1 MQKYKKRAVIL
12 VILIEAFPKW
22 KENKG
27 IFEYFPDPP
36 WKDAIS
42 SVELNLEY
50 FGNISGSKGISPL
63 VSKMLT
69 DGILEDSSRQSLAL
83 LISSKFKVN
92 WMRLWNAEIAV
103 YDPVHNY
110 DMHEEGTRT
119 GNNRNESHST
129 DETQHGRSNTSRYS
143 HYGFNSQESNPS
155 DEDVTTEGGTTN
167 LNRNGSVD
175 YTIDEGTTLHRYG
188 NIGVTT
194 NQQMIEAERSI
205 RMWNY
210 FNSVYKDMDSV
221 LAIRIYDPCSVKKI
235 APSIY
240 NPNPSKPEYSLPV
253 ASAETLGGVKI
264 GDGVNISEDGKISV
278 PKPVD
283 LPFNFGIDENG
294 NYGYIKV
301 GADSVTPFSNVSLVP
316 IYFTGISDI
325 YVTSTSSYIPE
336 EYPIIKIDTVGKD
349 TCLSVYE
356 ITKGN
361 KYVFFVVGPIGN
373 RFRVAQSNENPL
385 SVDDGYVL
393 IDPAVKYIDNPKIW
407 DCSVT
412 FEATGNYLVAGLSNK
427 SQQINTCLIDV
438 TKIF

>member
-1 MQKYKKRAVIL
+1 MPKCKKRVVIL
-12 VILIEAFPKW
+12 VILLEAFPKW

-36 WKDAIS
+36 WKDEIS

-69 DGILEDSSRQSLAL
+69 DGILEDSSRQALAL

-119 GNNRNESHST
+119 GNNRNESQST

-143 HYGFNSQESNPS
+143 HYGFNSQSSDPS

-175 YTIDEGTTLHRYG
+175 YTINEGTTLHRYG

-194 NQQMIEAERSI
+194 NQQMVEAERSL

-210 FNSVYKDMDSV
+210 FNSVYKDIDSV
-221 LAIRIYDPCSVKKI
+221 LAIRIYDPCSVKKTI
-235 APSIY
+235 TPSIST
-240 NPNPSKPEYSLPV
+240 PNPSKPEYSLPI

-301 GADSVTPFSNVSLVP
+301 GADSVTPFSKVSIVP
-316 IYFTGISDI
+316 IYSTGIGDRYMSGGENIPAI
-325 YVTSTSSYIPE
+325 YINPQES
-336 EYPIIKIDTVGKD
+336 

-361 KYVFFVVGPIGN
+361 KYVFFVVGPNGN
-373 RFRVAQSNENPL
+373 RFRVAQSNENPM
-385 SVDDGYVL
+385 SVKDGYKMIV
-393 IDPAVKYIDNPKIW
+393 PAVKYVDDPSIK
-407 DCSVT
+407 DCIAI
-412 FEATGNYLVAGLSNK
+412 FEASGNYLVAGLSNQA
-427 SQQINTCLIDV
+427 QQINTCLIDV
-438 TKIF
+438 TKIFKEEQ

>member
-1 MQKYKKRAVIL
+1 M
-12 VILIEAFPKW
+12 ILIEAFPKW

-36 WKDAIS
+36 WKDVIS

-69 DGILEDSSRQSLAL
+69 DGILEDSSRQALAL

-92 WMRLWNAEIAV
+92 WMRLWNAEVAV

-143 HYGFNSQESNPS
+143 HYGFNSQSSNPS

-210 FNSVYKDMDSV
+210 FNSVYKDIDSV
-221 LAIRIYDPCSVKKI
+221 LAIRIYDPCSVKKTI
-235 APSIY
+235 TPSIST
-240 NPNPSKPEYSLPV
+240 PNPSKPEYSLPI

-278 PKPVD
+278 TKSAD

-301 GADSVTPFSNVSLVP
+301 GADSVTPFSKVSIVP
-316 IYFTGISDI
+316 IYSTGIFNRYVSGGESTPGI
-325 YVTSTSSYIPE
+325 Y
-336 EYPIIKIDTVGKD
+336 IDAVGSK

-361 KYVFFVVGPIGN
+361 KYVFFVVGPNGN
-373 RFRVAQSNENPL
+373 RFRVAQSNENPF
-385 SVDDGYVL
+385 SVESGYAMIAPAIKFVDDPRL
-393 IDPAVKYIDNPKIW
+393 Q
-407 DCSVT
+407 DCISI
-412 FEATGNYLVAGLSNK
+412 FEASGNYLVAGLSSQ

-438 TKIF
+438 TKIFEEEQ

>member
-1 MQKYKKRAVIL
+1 M
-12 VILIEAFPKW
+12 ILIEAFPKW

-36 WKDAIS
+36 WKDVIS

-69 DGILEDSSRQSLAL
+69 DGILEDSSRQALAL
-83 LISSKFKVN
+83 LISSKFRVN
-92 WMRLWNAEIAV
+92 WMRLWNAEVAV

-119 GNNRNESHST
+119 GNNRNESQST
-129 DETQHGRSNTSRYS
+129 DETHHGRSNTSRYS
-143 HYGFNSQESNPS
+143 HYGFNSQSSNPS

-175 YTIDEGTTLHRYG
+175 YTINEGTTLHRYG

-210 FNSVYKDMDSV
+210 FNSVYKDIDSV
-221 LAIRIYDPCSVKKI
+221 LAIRIYDPCSVKI
-235 APSIY
+235 ITPSIS

-278 PKPVD
+278 TKSAD

-301 GADSVTPFSNVSLVP
+301 GADSVTPFSNVSIVP
-316 IYFTGISDI
+316 IYSTGIVNR
-325 YVTSTSSYIPE
+325 YVTGSEAKPE
-336 EYPIIKIDTVGKD
+336 LYTYSGHIF
-349 TCLSVYE
+349 CLSVYE

-361 KYVFFVVGPIGN
+361 KYVFFVVGATGDY
-373 RFRVAQSNENPL
+373 FRVAQSHENPI
-385 SVDDGYVL
+385 SVESGYKL
-393 IDPAVKYIDNPKIW
+393 IAPAVKYVSDPSIK
-407 DCSVT
+407 DCIAI
-412 FEATGNYLVAGLSNK
+412 FEASGNYLVALLSGE

-438 TKIF
+438 TKIFKEEQ

>member
-1 MQKYKKRAVIL
+1 MIL
-12 VILIEAFPKW
+12 LEAFPKW

-36 WKDAIS
+36 WKDEIS

-69 DGILEDSSRQSLAL
+69 DGILEDSSRQALAL

-119 GNNRNESHST
+119 GNNRNESQST
-129 DETQHGRSNTSRYS
+129 DETHHGRSNTSRYS
-143 HYGFNSQESNPS
+143 HYGFNSQSSNPS
-155 DEDVTTEGGTTN
+155 DEDVTTEGGTTG

-175 YTIDEGTTLHRYG
+175 YTINEGTTLHRYG

-194 NQQMIEAERSI
+194 NQQMVEAERSL

-210 FNSVYKDMDSV
+210 FNSVYKDIDSV
-221 LAIRIYDPCSVKKI
+221 LAIRIYDPCSVKKTI
-235 APSIY
+235 TPSIST
-240 NPNPSKPEYSLPV
+240 PNPSKPEYSLPI

-301 GADSVTPFSNVSLVP
+301 GADSVTPFSKVSLVP
-316 IYFTGISDI
+316 IYSTGIGNR
-325 YVTSTSSYIPE
+325 YVSGTESAPTFHVTESGS
-336 EYPIIKIDTVGKD
+336 

-361 KYVFFVVGPIGN
+361 KYVFFVVGHNGN

-385 SVDDGYVL
+385 SVETEYAL
-393 IDPAVKYIDNPKIW
+393 IAPAVKFVDDPSIK
-407 DCSVT
+407 DCIAI
-412 FEATGNYLVAGLSNK
+412 FEATGNYLVAGLSNQ

-438 TKIF
+438 TKIFKEEQ

>member
-1 MQKYKKRAVIL
+1 M
-12 VILIEAFPKW
+12 ILIEAFPKW

-69 DGILEDSSRQSLAL
+69 DGILEDSSRQALAL

-92 WMRLWNAEIAV
+92 WMRLWNAEVAV

-119 GNNRNESHST
+119 GNNRNESQSA
-129 DETQHGRSNTSRYS
+129 DVTQHGRSNTSRYS
-143 HYGFNSQESNPS
+143 HYGFNSQSSNPS

-175 YTIDEGTTLHRYG
+175 YTINEGTTLHRYG

-210 FNSVYKDMDSV
+210 FNSVYKDIDSV
-221 LAIRIYDPCSVKKI
+221 LAIRIYDPCSVKKTI
-235 APSIY
+235 TPSISNP
-240 NPNPSKPEYSLPV
+240 NPNPSKPEYSLPI

-264 GDGVNISEDGKISV
+264 GEGVNISEDGKISV
-278 PKPVD
+278 PRPAD

-301 GADSVTPFSNVSLVP
+301 GADSVTPFSKVSLVP
-316 IYFTGISDI
+316 IYSTGIFDRYVSGGEHTPKI
-325 YVTSTSSYIPE
+325 YKDTEST
-336 EYPIIKIDTVGKD
+336 

-361 KYVFFVVGPIGN
+361 KYVFFVVGPNGN

-385 SVDDGYVL
+385 SVENGYTLIAPAIKYLDDPSIEGC
-393 IDPAVKYIDNPKIW
+393 IAI
-407 DCSVT
+407 
-412 FEATGNYLVAGLSNK
+412 FEASGNYLIAGLSSN
-427 SQQINTCLIDV
+427 SQQINSCLIDV

>member
-1 MQKYKKRAVIL
+1 MPKCKKRAVIL

-36 WKDAIS
+36 WKDVIS

-69 DGILEDSSRQSLAL
+69 DGILEDSSRQALAL

-92 WMRLWNAEIAV
+92 WMRLWNAEVAV

-143 HYGFNSQESNPS
+143 HYGFNSQSSNPS

-175 YTIDEGTTLHRYG
+175 YTINEGTTLHRYG

-210 FNSVYKDMDSV
+210 FNSVYKDIDSV
-221 LAIRIYDPCSVKKI
+221 LAIRIYDPCSVKKTI
-235 APSIY
+235 TPSIST
-240 NPNPSKPEYSLPV
+240 PNPSKPEYSLPI

-301 GADSVTPFSNVSLVP
+301 GADSVTPFSKVSLVP
-316 IYFTGISDI
+316 IYSTGIGDRYVSGGESIPTI
-325 YVTSTSSYIPE
+325 Y
-336 EYPIIKIDTVGKD
+336 IKAPAE

-361 KYVFFVVGPIGN
+361 KYVFFVVGPNGN
-373 RFRVAQSNENPL
+373 RFRVAQSNENPM
-385 SVDDGYVL
+385 YVKNEYKM
-393 IDPAVKYIDNPKIW
+393 IAPAVKFVDDPKLN
-407 DCSVT
+407 DCIAI
-412 FEATGNYLVAGLSNK
+412 FEASGNYLVAGLSSQ

-438 TKIF
+438 TKIFKEEQ

>member
-1 MQKYKKRAVIL
+1 MQKYKKRAVML
-12 VILIEAFPKW
+12 VILIEAFPEW
-22 KENKG
+22 KKNKG

-36 WKDAIS
+36 WKDVIS

-69 DGILEDSSRQSLAL
+69 DGILEDSSRQALAL

-92 WMRLWNAEIAV
+92 WTRLWNAEIAV

-119 GNNRNESHST
+119 GNNRNASQST
-129 DETQHGRSNTSRYS
+129 DETRHGRSNTSRYS
-143 HYGFNSQESNPS
+143 HYGFNSQSSNPS

-175 YTIDEGTTLHRYG
+175 YTINEGTTLHRYG

-210 FNSVYKDMDSV
+210 FNSVYKDIDSV
-221 LAIRIYDPCSVKKI
+221 LAIRIYDPCSVKKSI
-235 APSIY
+235 TPSIS
-240 NPNPSKPEYSLPV
+240 NPNPSKPEYSLPI
-253 ASAETLGGVKI
+253 ASAGTLGGVKI
-264 GDGVNISEDGKISV
+264 GDGVNISEDGTISV

-301 GADSVTPFSNVSLVP
+301 GADSVTPFSKVSLVP
-316 IYFTGISDI
+316 IYLTGIYDRFVAGGESIPTI
-325 YVTSTSSYIPE
+325 YT
-336 EYPIIKIDTVGKD
+336 DTKSV
-349 TCLSVYE
+349 TCLSVYK
-356 ITKGN
+356 ITTGN
-361 KYVFFVVGPIGN
+361 KYVFFVVGPNGN
-373 RFRVAQSNENPL
+373 RFRVAQSYENPF
-385 SVDDGYVL
+385 SVENGHTL
-393 IDPAVKYIDNPKIW
+393 IAPVVKFVDNPSAK
-407 DCSVT
+407 DCIAI
-412 FEATGNYLVAGLSNK
+412 FEASGNYLVAGLSYE
-427 SQQINTCLIDV
+427 SQQINSCLIDV
-438 TKIF
+438 TKIFKEEQ

>member
-1 MQKYKKRAVIL
+1 M
-12 VILIEAFPKW
+12 ILIEAFPKW

-69 DGILEDSSRQSLAL
+69 DGILEDSSRQALAL

-92 WMRLWNAEIAV
+92 WTRLWNAEVAV

-119 GNNRNESHST
+119 GNNRNESRST
-129 DETQHGRSNTSRYS
+129 DETRHGRSNTSRYS
-143 HYGFNSQESNPS
+143 HYGFNSQSSNPS

-175 YTIDEGTTLHRYG
+175 YTINEDTTLHRYG

-210 FNSVYKDMDSV
+210 FNSVYKDIDSV
-221 LAIRIYDPCSVKKI
+221 LAIRIYDPCSVKKTI
-235 APSIY
+235 TPAIS
-240 NPNPSKPEYSLPV
+240 NPNPSKPEYSLPI

-264 GDGVNISEDGKISV
+264 GDGVNISADGKISV

-301 GADSVTPFSNVSLVP
+301 GADSVTPFSYLSLVP
-316 IYFTGISDI
+316 VYLTGIYDR
-325 YVTSTSSYIPE
+325 YVSG
-336 EYPIIKIDTVGKD
+336 GKD
-349 TCLSVYE
+349 TPAIYIDPNGLKTCLAVYK
-356 ITKGN
+356 ITERH
-361 KYVFFVVGPIGN
+361 KYVFFVIGPVGN
-373 RFRVAQSNENPL
+373 RFRVAQSYENPF
-385 SVDDGYVL
+385 SVESAYTL
-393 IDPAVKYIDNPKIW
+393 IKPAIRYIDDPSTE
-407 DCSVT
+407 DCIAT
-412 FEATGNYLVAGLSNK
+412 FEATGNYLVAGLSYQ
-427 SQQINTCLIDV
+427 SQQINSCLIDV
-438 TKIF
+438 TKIFEEEQ

>member
-1 MQKYKKRAVIL
+1 M
-12 VILIEAFPKW
+12 ILIEAFPKW

-69 DGILEDSSRQSLAL
+69 DGILEDSSRQALAL

-119 GNNRNESHST
+119 GNNRNESQST
-129 DETQHGRSNTSRYS
+129 DETHHGRSNTSRYS
-143 HYGFNSQESNPS
+143 HYGFNSQSSNPS
-155 DEDVTTEGGTTN
+155 DEDVTTEGGTTG

-175 YTIDEGTTLHRYG
+175 YTINEGTTLHRYG

-194 NQQMIEAERSI
+194 NQQMVEAERSL

-210 FNSVYKDMDSV
+210 FNSVYKDIDSV
-221 LAIRIYDPCSVKKI
+221 LAIRIYDPCSVKKTI
-235 APSIY
+235 TPSIST
-240 NPNPSKPEYSLPV
+240 PNPSKPEYSLPI

-278 PKPVD
+278 PTPVD

-301 GADSVTPFSNVSLVP
+301 GADSVTPFSKVSLVP
-316 IYFTGISDI
+316 IYSTGIGNR
-325 YVTSTSSYIPE
+325 YVSGTESAPTFHVTESGS
-336 EYPIIKIDTVGKD
+336 

-361 KYVFFVVGPIGN
+361 KYVFFVVGHNGN

-385 SVDDGYVL
+385 SVETEYAL
-393 IDPAVKYIDNPKIW
+393 IAPAVKFVDDPSIK
-407 DCSVT
+407 DCIAI
-412 FEATGNYLVAGLSNK
+412 FEATGNYLVAGLSNQ

-438 TKIF
+438 TKIFKEEQ

>member
-1 MQKYKKRAVIL
+1 MQKYKKRAVML
-12 VILIEAFPKW
+12 VILIEAFPEW
-22 KENKG
+22 KKNKG

-36 WKDAIS
+36 WKDVIS

-69 DGILEDSSRQSLAL
+69 DGILEDSSRQALAL

-143 HYGFNSQESNPS
+143 HYGFNSQSSNPS

-175 YTIDEGTTLHRYG
+175 YTINEGTTLHRYG

-210 FNSVYKDMDSV
+210 FNSVYKDIDSV
-221 LAIRIYDPCSVKKI
+221 LAIRIYDPCSVKKTI
-235 APSIY
+235 TPSIST
-240 NPNPSKPEYSLPV
+240 PNPSKPEYSLPI

-278 PKPVD
+278 PRPVD

-301 GADSVTPFSNVSLVP
+301 GADSVTPFSKVSLVP
-316 IYFTGISDI
+316 IYSTGIFDRFVSGGGESPRI
-325 YVTSTSSYIPE
+325 YT
-336 EYPIIKIDTVGKD
+336 DTNTI
-349 TCLSVYE
+349 TCLAVYK

-361 KYVFFVVGPIGN
+361 KYVFFVVGPNGN
-373 RFRVAQSNENPL
+373 RFRVAQSNENPF
-385 SVDDGYVL
+385 SVETGYAL
-393 IDPAVKYIDNPKIW
+393 IAPAVKYVDDPRKQ
-407 DCSVT
+407 DCIAI
-412 FEATGNYLVAGLSNK
+412 FEATGNYLVAGLSSQ

>member
-1 MQKYKKRAVIL
+1 MIL
-12 VILIEAFPKW
+12 SEVFPDW
-22 KENKG
+22 KSNKG
-27 IFEYFPDPP
+27 IFDYISNPP
-36 WKDAIS
+36 WETEVDS
-42 SVELNLEY
+42 SQLNLEY
-50 FGNISGSKGISPL
+50 FGNHSGSKTVSPL
-63 VSKMLT
+63 VRKMLT
-69 DGILEDSSRQSLAL
+69 NGILEDSSRQALAL

-119 GNNRNESHST
+119 GSNRNESHST

-210 FNSVYKDMDSV
+210 FNSVYKDIDSV
-221 LAIRIYDPCSVKKI
+221 LAIKIYDPCSVKI
-235 APSIY
+235 ITPSIS
-240 NPNPSKPEYSLPV
+240 NQKPSKPEYSLPV

-264 GDGVNISEDGKISV
+264 GDGVDISEDGKISV
-278 PKPVD
+278 TKSVD

-301 GADSVTPFSNVSLVP
+301 GADSVTPFSKVSIVP
-316 IYFTGISDI
+316 IYSTGITNRYVAVINGDKPVIDI
-325 YVTSTSSYIPE
+325 STDE
-336 EYPIIKIDTVGKD
+336 T

-356 ITKGN
+356 LTKGN
-361 KYVFFVVGPIGN
+361 KYVLFVVGPNGN
-373 RFRVAQSNENPL
+373 RFRVAQSNENPF
-385 SVDDGYVL
+385 SVEDRYYMIV
-393 IDPAVKYIDNPKIW
+393 PPVKYVDNPSIG
-407 DCSVT
+407 DCIAI
-412 FEATGNYLVAGLSNK
+412 FEASGNYLVAGLSSQ

-438 TKIF
+438 TKIFEEEQ

>member
-1 MQKYKKRAVIL
+1 MPKCKKRVVML

-36 WKDAIS
+36 WKDTIS

-69 DGILEDSSRQSLAL
+69 DGILEDSSRQALAL

-119 GNNRNESHST
+119 GNNRNESQSA
-129 DETQHGRSNTSRYS
+129 DETHHGRSNTSRYS
-143 HYGFNSQESNPS
+143 HYGFNSQSSNPS
-155 DEDVTTEGGTTN
+155 DEDVITEGGTTN

-175 YTIDEGTTLHRYG
+175 YTINEGTTLHRYG

-210 FNSVYKDMDSV
+210 FNSVYKDIDSV
-221 LAIRIYDPCSVKKI
+221 LAIRIYDPCSVKKTI
-235 APSIY
+235 TPSISA
-240 NPNPSKPEYSLPV
+240 PNPSKPEYSLPI

-278 PKPVD
+278 PTPVD

-301 GADSVTPFSNVSLVP
+301 GADSVTPFSKVSIVP
-316 IYFTGISDI
+316 IYSTGIVDR
-325 YVTSTSSYIPE
+325 YVFGGESTPAIFIGNEP
-336 EYPIIKIDTVGKD
+336 V

-361 KYVFFVVGPIGN
+361 KYVFFVVGPKGN
-373 RFRVAQSNENPL
+373 RFRVAQSNENPF
-385 SVDDGYVL
+385 SVENGHAL
-393 IDPAVKYIDNPKIW
+393 IAPAVKYVDDPSIENCIAI
-407 DCSVT
+407 
-412 FEATGNYLVAGLSNK
+412 FEATGNYLVAGLSNQ
-427 SQQINTCLIDV
+427 SQQINSCLIDV